1 MKVAFICTG
10 NSARSQIAEALARHM
25 ARSMGVELEV
35 YSAGSRPEERINP
48 YALRVME
55 ELGIS
60 LNGQRPKGIKD
71 IPIKDVD
78 LIITLCD
85 SARNSCPVFP
95 GQKSL
100 HWDLPDPAR
109 FVGTEEEKLKFFRR
123 VREEIRRRL
132 EELLLS
138 LKA

>member
-1 MKVAFICTG
+1 MKIAFVCTG
-10 NSARSQIAEALARHM
+10 NSARSQMAEALARHM
-25 ARSMGVELEV
+25 AGSMGVELEV

-48 YALRVME
+48 YALKVMDE
-55 ELGIS
+55 VGIS
-60 LNGQRPKGIKD
+60 LKGQRPKGLED
-71 IPIKDVD
+71 IPIKDMH

-109 FVGTEEEKLKFFRR
+109 FVGTEEERLEFFRR
-123 VREEIRRRL
+123 VREEIRKRV
-132 EELLLS
+132 EDLLLG